1 MLYALIGIPGTCLNR
16 KSIGHKITELFT
28 KLITNRLLSEK
39 RFEKI
44 TSDSKSGAKSCVDN
58 DCGNCG
64 LSITIKKWSYIK
76 CFQFTFT
83 ALRTIGFGDYLP
95 QFKNN
100 ADYSFV
106 LLAFA

>member
-1 MLYALIGIPGTCLNR
+1 MAYVR
-16 KSIGHKITELFT
+16 HKE
-28 KLITNRLLSEK
+28 
-39 RFEKI
+39 
-44 TSDSKSGAKSCVDN
+44 
-58 DCGNCG
+58 
-64 LSITIKKWSYIK
+64 WSYIK

-83 ALRTIGFGDYLP
+83 TLSTIGLCDYLP